1 MFIFFFLMRNQ
12 FSQNNSE
19 VPLVRTIDKF
29 YQSILANECMYIFL
43 KLVLK
48 SVHMETTL
56 SIYYVGANIIVVSDR
71 EF

>member
-1 MFIFFFLMRNQ
+1 MRNQ
-12 FSQNNSE
+12 FSQNNSD

-29 YQSILANECMYIFL
+29 YQSILANECIYIFL

-48 SVHMETTL
+48 SVHMEITL
-56 SIYYVGANIIVVSDR
+56 AIYYVGANIIVVSDR

>member
-19 VPLVRTIDKF
+19 VPLVRTIDKS

>member
-1 MFIFFFLMRNQ
+1 MRNQ

-56 SIYYVGANIIVVSDR
+56 AIYYVGANIIVVSDR

>member
-1 MFIFFFLMRNQ
+1 MRNQ

>member
-1 MFIFFFLMRNQ
+1 MRNQ

-56 SIYYVGANIIVVSDR
+56 SIYYVVANIIVVSDR

>member
-1 MFIFFFLMRNQ
+1 MRNQ

-29 YQSILANECMYIFL
+29 YQSILANECIYIFL

-48 SVHMETTL
+48 SVHMEITL
-56 SIYYVGANIIVVSDR
+56 AIYYVGANIIVVSDR